1 MEYGIEYSDFRKI
14 PSVEKMLQYS
24 ELEKLLSAY
33 KRDFIVRCIQDVL
46 KEIRK
51 RVSSGEDVD
60 FSQTGIA
67 ARITQKVEQLLKP
80 SLRRVINAT
89 GIILHTGL
97 GRAILSRAAREA
109 LLEAAGNYCNL
120 ELDLASGQRGS
131 RQHHLQQLICT
142 LTGAEACLVVNNN
155 AAAFML
161 ALNTLAYHREVVVA
175 RGELV
180 EIGGS
185 FRMPEIMKRSECSMV
200 EVGTTNR
207 VTVEDYRRAVTDDT
221 ALFVKVHTSNYRIVG
236 YTTEASLTELVSVGS
251 NIDIP
256 VMYDLGSGSVIPL
269 TQFGLTSE
277 PLITAAVKAGT
288 DVVTFSA
295 DKMPGGPQAGIIL
308 GKKSSIDR
316 IKKNPMA
323 RAVRVCKLT
332 LAALEAVLREYLVD
346 RDVQSVNPTLRLIS
360 MPLEV
365 IAKRAEKLAATLEKA
380 VGDRIT
386 LKIVDGSSM
395 IGGGSFATEE
405 LPTKL
410 VSIIP
415 KDISVDE
422 LAAQLR
428 QSTPPVI
435 GRIAHDKLI
444 LDLRT
449 VTDEQVPEIVSV
461 FETAA
466 WKRL

>member
-1 MEYGIEYSDFRKI
+1 
-14 PSVEKMLQYS
+14 
-24 ELEKLLSAY
+24 
-33 KRDFIVRCIQDVL
+33 
-46 KEIRK
+46 
-51 RVSSGEDVD
+51 
-60 FSQTGIA
+60 
-67 ARITQKVEQLLKP
+67 
-80 SLRRVINAT
+80 
-89 GIILHTGL
+89 
-97 GRAILSRAAREA
+97 
-109 LLEAAGNYCNL
+109 
-120 ELDLASGQRGS
+120 
-131 RQHHLQQLICT
+131 
-142 LTGAEACLVVNNN
+142 
-155 AAAFML
+155 
-161 ALNTLAYHREVVVA
+161 
-175 RGELV
+175 
-180 EIGGS
+180 
-185 FRMPEIMKRSECSMV
+185 
-200 EVGTTNR
+200 
-207 VTVEDYRRAVTDDT
+207 
-221 ALFVKVHTSNYRIVG
+221 
-236 YTTEASLTELVSVGS
+236 
-251 NIDIP
+251 
-256 VMYDLGSGSVIPL
+256 
-269 TQFGLTSE
+269 
-277 PLITAAVKAGT
+277 
-288 DVVTFSA
+288 
-295 DKMPGGPQAGIIL
+295 GIIL